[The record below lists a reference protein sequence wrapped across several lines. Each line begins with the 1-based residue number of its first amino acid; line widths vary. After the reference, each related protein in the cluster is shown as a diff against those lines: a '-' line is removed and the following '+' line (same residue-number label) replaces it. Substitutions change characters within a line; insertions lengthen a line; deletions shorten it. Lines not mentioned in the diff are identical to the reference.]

1 MAIKELIPRKKYL
14 VRVYFRNHLG
24 NPQEI
29 RRVVYGTEKD
39 ARHKE
44 NEIAKSLEN
53 NTIYD
58 LTFSQLFEKYL
69 EDKSKNVVDE
79 TVRKNKEIYET
90 FLSKL
95 NRKKVKDIKT
105 SDCLNLINDIAKLKG
120 SITQKNKAISLLKSI
135 SKFGHDYYDYYN
147 FAIDI
152 KLLKKKVSDKF
163 VYNIFTPEEFEYVI
177 KYENQEMF
185 RLLYEIYFWAGL
197 RRGEALA
204 LSPRDLLDSK
214 ELYVHGS
221 INSYGKKG
229 TPKNESSYR
238 KVLIHDDLYNRLL
251 PYSKSKGKYLLGG
264 MTYLPP
270 STVNRRFKQAIKA
283 ANIQRKKDS
292 LYELP
297 QIRIHDLR
305 HSHAS
310 FLASKNVPISAV
322 SARFG
327 HSSINETMKTYIHLF
342 KGDDQRAIEAINSLY
357 PLNNRTKNR
366 TNDDKI

>member
-1 MAIKELIPRKKYL
+1 MAIKELIPRKKYQ
-14 VRVYFRNHLG
+14 VRVHFRDHFG
-24 NPQEI
+24 RPRDKKQ
-29 RRVVYGTEKD
+29 VVYGTKKD
-39 ARHKE
+39 ATIVHSEMIKAINQNVDYDMKFKE
-44 NEIAKSLEN
+44 
-53 NTIYD
+53 
-58 LTFSQLFEKYL
+58 LFEKYL
-69 EDKSKNVVDE
+69 EDKSMSVVEE
-79 TVRKNKEIYET
+79 TIRKNREIYET
-90 FLSKL
+90 FLNKL
-95 NRKKVKDIKT
+95 SRKKVKDIKT
-105 SDCLNLINDIAKLKG
+105 SDCLNLINDIAKHEG
-120 SITQKNKAISLLKSI
+120 SMTQKNKAITLLKAI

-147 FAIDI
+147 FAIDL

-163 VYNIFTPEEFEYVI
+163 VYNTFTPEEFEYVI
-177 KYENQEMF
+177 QFESQEVF

-238 KVLIHDDLYNRLL
+238 KVLIHDDLYNRVF
-251 PYSKSKGKYLLGG
+251 PYSRSKGKYLLGG
-264 MTYLPP
+264 MSYLPP
-270 STVNRRFKQAIKA
+270 STVNRRFKETIIA
-283 ANIQRKKDS
+283 ANKQRKVDG

-297 QIRIHDLR
+297 LIRIHDLR

-342 KGDDQRAIEAINSLY
+342 KGDDQRAIEVINEYILE
-357 PLNNRTKNR
+357 PTKR
-366 TNDDKI
+366 PTN